1 MERTYLFTRF
11 ERFWHWTQAL
21 LIVGMLVT
29 GFEIHGSYRLLGF
42 QQAHTVHTTAVWA
55 LIGLWVLAI
64 FWHLTTGEWRQYIP
78 TMQNMDRIV
87 RYYAVGIFRGEPHP
101 FKVTRARKH
110 NPMQAQT
117 YLVVTVL
124 ISPLLWITGLA
135 YLFHAELAAAGVGIA
150 LATVAVAHTAGAF
163 LMLAFLIG
171 HVYLGTTG
179 HTPLAH
185 FKTMFTGWDEQ
196 APEPGAAPTG
206 AAR

>member
-21 LIVGMLVT
+21 LIIGMLVT
-29 GFEIHGSYRLLGF
+29 GFEIHGSYRLMGF
-42 QQAHTVHTTAVWA
+42 RLAHTVHTTAVWA

-78 TMQNMDRIV
+78 TMKNMDRIV

-101 FKVTRARKH
+101 FKVTRSRKH

-135 YLFHAELAAAGVGIA
+135 YLFHAELAAAGVTLA
-150 LATVAVAHTAGAF
+150 LATVAVLHTAGAF

-179 HTPLAH
+179 HSPMAH
-185 FKTMFTGWDEQ
+185 FKAMVTGWDEHPHE
-196 APEPGAAPTG
+196 AGAAPSG